1 MSKRGSCAEGNRL
14 FSLVEGGRQPCYN
27 RLMIE
32 YYQKVAD
39 LWPRYGEI
47 DSTIVHQAIV
57 VSLINLEMTSV
68 CLGTYPPE
76 KGYPCWQ
83 AMKQIQ
89 ASPAFERLREKEEGV
104 ANLLDLYVARY
115 ETDAFAVAVTPKK
128 TFDPALREE
137 LIAMTER
144 AYAEKVHPD
153 HWTADMYQVLI
164 SQIGCAF
171 ERGQMTHYECWK
183 IIHDFYMQTHATMNQ
198 EEIDVISYVLSDA
211 PEIFVGYHGL
221 SSVEAVQARRKELL
235 NGHHKFYNGKGGYPA
250 DFDNTASP
258 ERMMIDLITLCDCL
272 DAATD
277 CYGRNYHQAKTIE
290 QVLSEFERDS
300 GVRYHPDLVR
310 FLRNSPAL
318 IQELQTVAG
327 EKRLEI
333 DYQTYQ
339 KYFM

>member
-1 MSKRGSCAEGNRL
+1 
-14 FSLVEGGRQPCYN
+14 
-27 RLMIE
+27 MIE

-68 CLGTYPPE
+68 CPGTYPPE

-89 ASPAFERLREKEEGV
+89 ASPVFERLREKEEGV

-128 TFDPALREE
+128 PFDPALREE
-137 LIAMTER
+137 LIAMTGR

-198 EEIDVISYVLSDA
+198 EEIDVIS
-211 PEIFVGYHGL
+211 
-221 SSVEAVQARRKELL
+221 
-235 NGHHKFYNGKGGYPA
+235 
-250 DFDNTASP
+250 
-258 ERMMIDLITLCDCL
+258 
-272 DAATD
+272 
-277 CYGRNYHQAKTIE
+277 
-290 QVLSEFERDS
+290 
-300 GVRYHPDLVR
+300 
-310 FLRNSPAL
+310 
-318 IQELQTVAG
+318 
-327 EKRLEI
+327 
-333 DYQTYQ
+333 
-339 KYFM
+339 

>member
-1 MSKRGSCAEGNRL
+1 
-14 FSLVEGGRQPCYN
+14 
-27 RLMIE
+27 MIE

-115 ETDAFAVAVTPKK
+115 ETDAFAVAVTPKDHPR
-128 TFDPALREE
+128 FLYADARHNESGRNRRDFLLCDLPGFHAALPGRGG
-137 LIAMTER
+137 
-144 AYAEKVHPD
+144 YA
-153 HWTADMYQVLI
+153 
-164 SQIGCAF
+164 
-171 ERGQMTHYECWK
+171 
-183 IIHDFYMQTHATMNQ
+183 
-198 EEIDVISYVLSDA
+198 
-211 PEIFVGYHGL
+211 
-221 SSVEAVQARRKELL
+221 ARRKA
-235 NGHHKFYNGKGGYPA
+235 PA
-250 DFDNTASP
+250 FQGIPA
-258 ERMMIDLITLCDCL
+258 
-272 DAATD
+272 
-277 CYGRNYHQAKTIE
+277 
-290 QVLSEFERDS
+290 RDS
-300 GVRYHPDLVR
+300 VVHHRLQQAQ
-310 FLRNSPAL
+310 LRNSPAL